1 VLDEP
6 SATGSLGRV
15 ARALLILPTDT
26 YRAADFVAAAE
37 ALGIELSVASEE
49 EAPLGAEDRFVRI
62 DCRHPEV
69 AAEAIAD
76 LAATTP
82 IDAIVPVDD
91 AGVVIAALAAEHLG
105 LPHSPPDAAAANR
118 NKAMMRRRLEQG
130 EVPQPSFALV
140 GAQDDPAAICRTLGY
155 PVVIKPLSLSASRGV
170 IRVDDDHGARQA
182 SERVRRILAVAGR
195 NPDEPLLAERFMPG
209 PEVSV
214 EGLLS
219 NGTLE
224 VLAVFDKPDPLDGPF
239 FEETI
244 FVTPS
249 RLHPEVLDEV
259 AAVSQRA
266 TRAIGL
272 REGAVHVELRVT
284 RGEVRVVEVAARS
297 IGGLCGRS
305 LHFGLLDTPL
315 EVLVLRNALGMRK
328 PGLRRSPG
336 ASGVMMLPI
345 PATGT
350 LQAVHGADEARAVPG
365 IVELDLSI
373 PVGRPVVALPEG
385 DRYLGFLFA
394 RAGDQTAVEAALRT
408 AHGLL
413 RFDIT

>member
-1 VLDEP
+1 M
-6 SATGSLGRV
+6 

-37 ALGIELSVASEE
+37 ALGVELSVASEE
-49 EAPLGAEDRFVRI
+49 EAPLGAGDRFVRI
-62 DCRHPEV
+62 DCRDPEG
-69 AAEAIAD
+69 AAETIAH
-76 LAATTP
+76 LASSTP

-91 AGVVIAALAAEHLG
+91 AGVVTAALASERLG
-105 LPHSPPDAAAANR
+105 LPHNPPDAAAATR
-118 NKAMMRRRLEQG
+118 NKAMMRRRLERG

-140 GAQDDPAAICRTLGY
+140 GARDDPAAVAASLGY
-155 PVVIKPLSLSASRGV
+155 PVVLKPLSLSASRGV
-170 IRVDDDHGARQA
+170 IRVDDDRSAREA
-182 SERVRRILAVAGR
+182 VERIRRILAVAGR

-214 EGLLS
+214 EGLLT

-224 VLAVFDKPDPLDGPF
+224 ILAVFDKPDPLDGPY
-239 FEETI
+239 FEETV

-259 AAVSQRA
+259 AAVAQRA

-272 REGAVHVELRVT
+272 EEGAVHVELRIT
-284 RGEVRVVEVAARS
+284 HGEVRVVEVAARS

-305 LHFGLLDTPL
+305 LRFGLLDTAL
-315 EVLVLRNALGMRK
+315 EVLVLRNALGMSK

-350 LQAVHGADEARAVPG
+350 LQAVHGLDEARAVPG
-365 IVELDLSI
+365 VVEIDLSI
-373 PVGRPVVALPEG
+373 PVGHRVTALPEG
-385 DRYLGFLFA
+385 DRYLGFVFA
-394 RAGDQTAVEAALRT
+394 RAGEPAEVEQALRT
-408 AHGLL
+408 AHGFL
-413 RFDIT
+413 RFDID

>member
-1 VLDEP
+1 
-6 SATGSLGRV
+6 V

-37 ALGIELSVASEE
+37 ALGVDLSVASEE
-49 EAPLGAEDRFVRI
+49 EAPLGADDRFVRI
-62 DCRHPEV
+62 DCRDPEG
-69 AAEAIAD
+69 AAESIAD
-76 LAATTP
+76 LASSTP
-82 IDAIVPVDD
+82 IDAILPVDD
-91 AGVVIAALAAEHLG
+91 AGVVTAALAAERLG
-105 LPHSPPDAAAANR
+105 LPHNPPDAAAATR

-130 EVPQPSFALV
+130 EVPQPSFSLV
-140 GAQDDPAAICRTLGY
+140 GARDDPAAIAASLGY
-155 PVVIKPLSLSASRGV
+155 PVVLKPLSLSASRGV
-170 IRVDDDHGARQA
+170 IRVDDDRSAREA
-182 SERVRRILAVAGR
+182 AERIRRILAVAGR

-219 NGTLE
+219 NGALE
-224 VLAVFDKPDPLDGPF
+224 ILAIFDKPDPLDGPY

-259 AAVSQRA
+259 MAVAQRA

-272 REGAVHVELRVT
+272 EEGPVHIELRIT
-284 RGEVRVVEVAARS
+284 HGQVRVVEVAARS

-305 LHFGLLDTPL
+305 LRFGLLDTPL
-315 EVLVLRNALGMRK
+315 EVLVLRNALGMSK
-328 PGLRRSPG
+328 PGLRRAPG

-345 PATGT
+345 PATGI
-350 LQAVHGADEARAVPG
+350 LQAVHGIDEARAVPG

-373 PVGRPVVALPEG
+373 RVGHRVTALPEG

-394 RAGDQTAVEAALRT
+394 RAAEPVEVEHALRA

-413 RFDIT
+413 RFDIS